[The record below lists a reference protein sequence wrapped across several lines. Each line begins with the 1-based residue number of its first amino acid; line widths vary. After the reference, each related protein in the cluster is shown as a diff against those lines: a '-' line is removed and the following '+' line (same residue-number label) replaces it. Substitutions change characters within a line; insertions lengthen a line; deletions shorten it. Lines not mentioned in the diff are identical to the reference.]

1 MSAVDR
7 LGAHDR
13 RPRLLVVVA
22 GVLAVALALALWWAL
37 EVGGGDRLE
46 QAEREA
52 TAVARER
59 AEQLTTYT
67 GPTFDA
73 DAAWARTGATPR
85 FAREYAQANE
95 PVAEVARRLDA
106 RAVGD
111 VVDAAGRATSAD
123 EVEVLL
129 FVDQSIVQGAD
140 GERRTERS
148 RVVMTM
154 VRSDG
159 AWLVDDV
166 ALR

>member
-7 LGAHDR
+7 LAGRDR
-13 RPRLLVVVA
+13 RRVLPAVLVGVLVVALVA
-22 GVLAVALALALWWAL
+22 ASWFALAARR
-37 EVGGGDRLE
+37 GDRLE
-46 QAEREA
+46 DAERRA

-59 AEQLTTYT
+59 AAQLTTYT
-67 GPTFDA
+67 GATFES
-73 DAAWARTGATPR
+73 DAAWARTGATTR
-85 FAREYAQANE
+85 FAREYAEANE

-106 RAVGD
+106 RAVGR
-111 VVDAAGRATSAD
+111 VVDAAGRASSPE

-148 RVVMTM
+148 RVLMTM
-154 VRSDG
+154 VRRDG